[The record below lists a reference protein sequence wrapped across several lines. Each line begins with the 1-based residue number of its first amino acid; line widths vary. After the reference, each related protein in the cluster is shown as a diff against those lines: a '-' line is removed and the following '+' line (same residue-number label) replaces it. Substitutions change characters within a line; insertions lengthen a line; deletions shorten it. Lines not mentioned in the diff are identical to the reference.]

1 MLGLLLVLPGTNV
14 APEIFFSN
22 KVGKNLCVYNQNLR
36 QGDTKGT
43 SYPRTVVTGAQE
55 DGNTHVK
62 FFCNQTQT
70 TGVVA
75 RITINLFLNLSMVPV
90 IFIFWLIYCCQ
101 INWWVVVRRV
111 QMGVSIWGAVHLHS
125 LDGWALSGADVQ
137 APWHGVLET
146 VWLHCDEA
154 QQHRRTRRGGWGE
167 RPPPRL

>member
-90 IFIFWLIYCCQ
+90 IFIF
-101 INWWVVVRRV
+101 
-111 QMGVSIWGAVHLHS
+111 
-125 LDGWALSGADVQ
+125 
-137 APWHGVLET
+137 
-146 VWLHCDEA
+146 
-154 QQHRRTRRGGWGE
+154 
-167 RPPPRL
+167 